1 MIFVS
6 ASFRE
11 GNYYSYFLFELSYQ
25 SLLFFWLTSSL
36 SYSSLFLSLCSSPL
50 TFSLSTYIHITL
62 SLTRSLYLFI
72 YLPISLSIYRPFNL
86 SSKSPSP
93 SLFLTL
99 SLSLVLSLSR
109 SLSHT
114 HFLTHTHSLSSRHPQ
129 WRAKIKQLTR
139 ETEERNR
146 LLLDEKRSIQRHYQL
161 LKQRIEVYR
170 FA

>member
-11 GNYYSYFLFELSYQ
+11 GNYYSY
-25 SLLFFWLTSSL
+25 SLLFSNSAINRYFSFDSL
-36 SYSSLFLSLCSSPL
+36 PHYLIRLHSFLSAALPL
-50 TFSLSTYIHITL
+50 HSLYLLIYISLSLSTA
-62 SLTRSLYLFI
+62 
-72 YLPISLSIYRPFNL
+72 LSIYRPFNL

-93 SLFLTL
+93 SLSLTL
-99 SLSLVLSLSR
+99 SLSLSCSLSR

-114 HFLTHTHSLSSRHPQ
+114 HFLTHTHTLSSRHPQ

>member
-1 MIFVS
+1 MIFIS
-6 ASFRE
+6 ASFRKE
-11 GNYYSYFLFELSYQ
+11 VSFRIKLSVVTLLSTHFLTILFVSIPFSPQLSPYIL
-25 SLLFFWLTSSL
+25 SLYLYTYHSL
-36 SYSSLFLSLCSSPL
+36 SRPLSLSIVLSISPLNLLHPLYLSHFLSLSC
-50 TFSLSTYIHITL
+50 
-62 SLTRSLYLFI
+62 
-72 YLPISLSIYRPFNL
+72 
-86 SSKSPSP
+86 
-93 SLFLTL
+93 
-99 SLSLVLSLSR
+99 SLSR

-114 HFLTHTHSLSSRHPQ
+114 HFLTHTHFLSSRHPQ